1 MYEIKDSK
9 PFETD
14 EASFDTVLASDISF
28 SGTIRF
34 KKPFM
39 IKGRV
44 SGRIEAASDLLVDS
58 DAQVNADI
66 DTERVVVRGKVVGNV
81 SGKKLVYLASTSSVT
96 GDIASSKVVIE
107 AGAFFTGHGSMS
119 PRDQQKEEGV

>member
-34 KKPFM
+34 TKPFM
-39 IKGRV
+39 IKGSV
-44 SGRIEAASDLLVDS
+44 SGKIEASNDLLIDS

-66 DTERVVVRGKVVGNV
+66 ETDRVVVRGKVVGNV
-81 SGKKLVYLASTSSVT
+81 NGKKLVYLASTGSVT

-107 AGAFFTGHGSMS
+107 AGAFFSGHCSMEDS
-119 PRDQQKEEGV
+119 LTQNEVVP

>member
-39 IKGRV
+39 IKGKV
-44 SGRIEAASDLLVDS
+44 SGKIESASDLLVDS
-58 DAQVNADI
+58 QAEVNADI
-66 DTERVVVRGKVVGNV
+66 STDRVVVRGKVVGNV
-81 SGKKLVYLASTSSVT
+81 SGKNLVYLASTSSVT

-107 AGAFFTGHGSMS
+107 AGAFFSGHCSMKTH
-119 PRDQQKEEGV
+119 PTQKEETT

>member
-39 IKGRV
+39 IKGKV
-44 SGRIEAASDLLVDS
+44 SGKIEAESDLLVDS
-58 DAQVNADI
+58 DAEVNADI
-66 DTERVVVRGKVVGNV
+66 TTDRVVVRGNVVGNV
-81 SGKKLVYLASTSSVT
+81 SGKKLVYLASTGSVT
-96 GDIASSKVVIE
+96 GDIISSKVVIE
-107 AGAFFTGHGSMS
+107 AGAFFSGHCSMMHHS
-119 PRDQQKEEGV
+119 TQKEETI

>member
-39 IKGRV
+39 IKGKV
-44 SGRIEAASDLLVDS
+44 SGKIEAESDLLVDS
-58 DAQVNADI
+58 DAEVNADI
-66 DTERVVVRGKVVGNV
+66 ATDRVVVRGNVVGNV
-81 SGKKLVYLASTSSVT
+81 SGKKLVYLASTGSVT

-107 AGAFFTGHGSMS
+107 AGAFFSGHCSMI
-119 PRDQQKEEGV
+119 PRSTQKEETT